1 MNTQVS
7 SLMLL
12 CLKQCMGFNTYKA
25 AIEFITKSKRERKS
39 QPISQITESILGMF
53 VLILMHFSW

>member
-53 VLILMHFSW
+53 VLI